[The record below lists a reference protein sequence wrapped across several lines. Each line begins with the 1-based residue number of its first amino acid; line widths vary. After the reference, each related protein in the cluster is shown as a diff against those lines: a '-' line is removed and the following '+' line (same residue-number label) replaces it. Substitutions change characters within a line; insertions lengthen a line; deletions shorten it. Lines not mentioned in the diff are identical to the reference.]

1 MAKRHVLLAI
11 RALAVLPC
19 LALMNGVLQAQDEA
33 TALLKSA
40 TDLRCTFSSTTR
52 TLWKAGEPQPTSR
65 PATGPT
71 IVIRNINPSSGSALQ
86 VREPINKDLTFID
99 NPNERHFI
107 DAGGGKVTV
116 TVVLSQ
122 FTSGRKLRA
131 AQYSH
136 DYTALDLGSF
146 KAEPEVAFNI
156 GECEVIPPAQ

>member
-1 MAKRHVLLAI
+1 MKWLTGLAAAREFPVLL
-11 RALAVLPC
+11 
-19 LALMNGVLQAQDEA
+19 
-33 TALLKSA
+33 LKGA
-40 TDLRCTFSSTTR
+40 TDIRCTFSSTTR
-52 TLWKAGEPQPTSR
+52 TLWRNGEPQPTTR
-65 PATGPT
+65 PSTGPV

-86 VREPINKDLTFID
+86 IREPINKDLTFID

-122 FTSGRKLRA
+122 FTTGKKLRA

-146 KAEPEVAFNI
+146 KAEPRNAAL
-156 GECEVIPPAQ
+156 PAAPR